1 MLQGRQTLNV
11 CRPSLVLPYYRGVPR
26 GAGEPA
32 KQATGFL
39 VPSTAEGNLLLG
51 PSRTEYFVRVFRT
64 LLGLGL
70 LLAAAIPA
78 GAQQSSRIEPI
89 AGLRDNST
97 GYHALVGARVVTG
110 PGQVLENATIVIR
123 NGLIA
128 AVGTN
133 VRPPA
138 GARVW
143 DLKGQTIYPGF
154 IDAHADLGMDAV
166 PQGGDVGPT
175 HWNPQVRAWYSTTMN
190 LKDDS
195 TRRVA
200 LRSLGFGAAL
210 AVPKQGIFRGTASV
224 VNLSDAGVRE
234 RVLRADLL
242 QSVGFQRSFQLGGMY
257 PNSSMGTIALMKQTL
272 MDAEWYIRANDAY
285 EKSGRSMLPPERSE
299 ALGALASVV
308 QGRQAVLFQTES
320 EEEYLRAYRIA
331 TDYKLTPWFRGNGM
345 EYRLVDVLKGRTQP
359 LIVPLN
365 FPDAPDVS
373 SSELALNATLG
384 QLSHWYLAPTNP
396 ARLADA
402 GVSFALTTDG
412 LSTLTQFLPNLRIAV
427 SRGLATDKALAA
439 LTTVPAAWLGIERT
453 HGTIAVG
460 KVANL
465 VVTDGDLFTQDA
477 TVQDVWVQGTR
488 YGVTRPP
495 QIDPRGTWT
504 IVSTDA
510 DGFNATLRLEG
521 PLNRIRGTIEREG
534 RRAINLASARVVAE
548 TGRLEVTF
556 PGDQLG
562 YEGTVLMAGSVSG
575 EEVFGWTSLPNGT
588 DPSFRGT
595 RTEQFEGPARGTVAS
610 KVPQLDLPFVRPMM
624 EYGRATLPEQPAV
637 VLVRNATVW
646 TQGPQGRMENAD
658 LLVRAGKVVQVG
670 RNITAPRGAVVV
682 DATGKHVTPG
692 LIDPH
697 THAGV
702 SSVNESGFAIVPEVR
717 MGDVLTHNNI
727 WMYRQLAGGLTTQMV
742 KHGSANPIGGENV
755 YVKSRWGS
763 LPDDLVIAGAPRTV
777 KFALGENPKRS
788 PNRYPNTRM
797 GVQEIIRDHFLAARD
812 YEKEWKAWEKDK
824 KGLPPRRDLRM
835 EAILD
840 ILNQKL
846 LVSSHGYRADEFL
859 ALVRLAEEFGFKVQT
874 LQHGVEAYKI
884 ATELKNSGVAAVV
897 WSDWGAFKLES
908 YDATNYNARLL
919 MEAGVVTSLHSDDN
933 EISTR
938 MNWEAGKLLRS
949 GVDEVM
955 ALSTVTNQAAKAVAI
970 DDKIGSLEAGKD
982 ADFVIWNGNPLSQF
996 TRAEQTWVDGRRY
1009 FSLDEDAKLREE
1021 VARQRAQ
1028 LIQAVLTAAAPDA
1041 PTGAA
1046 PGRARGP
1053 GHN

>member
-1 MLQGRQTLNV
+1 MRA
-11 CRPSLVLPYYRGVPR
+11 S
-26 GAGEPA
+26 
-32 KQATGFL
+32 
-39 VPSTAEGNLLLG
+39 
-51 PSRTEYFVRVFRT
+51 RT
-64 LLGLGL
+64 LLALGL
-70 LLAAAIPA
+70 LLSGTLPA
-78 GAQQSSRIEPI
+78 TGLRAQQSSRTEPI
-89 AGLRDNST
+89 AGLRDNGT
-97 GYHALVGARVVTG
+97 GFHALVGARVVTG
-110 PGQVLENATIVIR
+110 PGQMLDSATIVIR
-123 NGLIA
+123 DGIIT
-128 AVGTN
+128 AVGRN
-133 VRPPA
+133 LRAPA

-143 DLKGQTIYPGF
+143 DLKGLTVYPGF

-166 PQGGDVGPT
+166 PPGGDVGPT
-175 HWNPQVRAWYSTTMN
+175 HWNPQVRAWFSTTANM
-190 LKDDS
+190 KDDS

-242 QSVGFQRSFQLGGMY
+242 QTVGFQRSFLLGGMY
-257 PNSSMGTIALMKQTL
+257 PNSSMGTIALMRQTF
-272 MDAEWYIRANDAY
+272 MDAEWYIRANAAY
-285 EKSGRSMLPPERSE
+285 EASGRSVLPPERSE
-299 ALGALASVV
+299 ALGALAAAV
-308 QGRQAVLFQTES
+308 QGKQPVLFQTES
-320 EEEYLRAYRIA
+320 EEEYLRAYRLA
-331 TDYKLTPWFRGNGM
+331 AEYKVTPWFRGNGT
-345 EYRLVDVLKGRTQP
+345 EYRLIDVLKGRTQP

-373 SSELALNATLG
+373 SPELALNAS
-384 QLSHWYLAPTNP
+384 LSAMRHWYLAPTNP
-396 ARLADA
+396 AQLAAA
-402 GVSFALTTDG
+402 GVPFALTTDG
-412 LSTLTQFLPNLRIAV
+412 LTTLTQFLPNLRVAV
-427 SRGLATDKALAA
+427 ARGLAADKALAA

-465 VVTDGDLFTQDA
+465 VVTDGDLFTEEA
-477 TVQDVWVQGTR
+477 SVRDVWVQGAR

-495 QIDPRGTWT
+495 QIDPRGTWA
-504 IVSTDA
+504 IASTDA
-510 DGFNATLRLEG
+510 DGFNAVLVLEG

-534 RRAINLASARVVAE
+534 RRAIPLASARVISE

-556 PGDQLG
+556 AGDPLG

-575 EEVFGWTSLPNGT
+575 DEVFGWTSLPNGT
-588 DPSFRGT
+588 DPAFRGK
-595 RTEQFEGPARGTVAS
+595 RTEAFEGPARGTVA
-610 KVPQLDLPFVRPMM
+610 KRVMPIDLPWVRPMM
-624 EYGRATLPEQPAV
+624 EYGRASIPVQPAV

-646 TQGPQGRMENAD
+646 TQGPQGRLENAD

-670 RNITAPRGAVVV
+670 QNLTAPAGAVVI

-697 THAGV
+697 SHTGV

-727 WMYRQLAGGLTTQMV
+727 WMYRQLAGGLTSQMV

-755 YVKSRWGS
+755 FVKNRWGM
-763 LPDDLVIAGAPRTV
+763 LPDDQRIAGAPRTV

-812 YEKEWKAWEKDK
+812 YEKEWKRWEADK
-824 KGLPPRRDLRM
+824 KGIPPRRDLRM
-835 EAILD
+835 EALLD
-840 ILNQKL
+840 ILNQRL

-859 ALVRLAEEFGFKVQT
+859 ALVRLAEEFGFRIQT

-884 ATELKNSGVAAVV
+884 ATELKNAGVAAVV

-908 YDATNYNARLL
+908 YDATSYNARLL
-919 MEAGVVTSLHSDDN
+919 MEAGVVTALHSDDA

-949 GVDEVM
+949 GVGEIQ
-955 ALSTVTNQAAKAVAI
+955 ALSTVTNQAAKAIAI
-970 DDKIGSLEAGKD
+970 DDRIGSLEAGKD

-996 TRAEQTWVDGRRY
+996 TRAEQTWIDGRKY
-1009 FSLDEDAKLREE
+1009 FSLEEDALLRAEIT
-1021 VARQRAQ
+1021 RQRSQ
-1028 LIQAVLTAAAPDA
+1028 LIQAILTAGAPEG
-1041 PTGAA
+1041 PTGAGPA
-1046 PGRARGP
+1046 RGRTPGR
-1053 GHN
+1053 N

>member
-1 MLQGRQTLNV
+1 
-11 CRPSLVLPYYRGVPR
+11 
-26 GAGEPA
+26 
-32 KQATGFL
+32 
-39 VPSTAEGNLLLG
+39 
-51 PSRTEYFVRVFRT
+51 VRASRT
-64 LLGLGL
+64 LLSLGL
-70 LLAAAIPA
+70 LLAGALSAGGL
-78 GAQQSSRIEPI
+78 GAQQSSRTEPVT
-89 AGLRDNST
+89 GLRDAGT
-97 GYHALVGARVVTG
+97 GFHALVGARVVTS
-110 PGQVLENATIVIR
+110 PGQVLDSATVVIR
-123 NGLIA
+123 NGVIT
-128 AVGTN
+128 AVGKN
-133 VRPPA
+133 LRPPA
-138 GARVW
+138 GARIW

-175 HWNPQVRAWYSTTMN
+175 HWNPQVRAWFSTTASM
-190 LKDDS
+190 KDDS

-242 QSVGFQRSFQLGGMY
+242 QAVGFNRSFQLGGMY
-257 PNSSMGTIALMKQTL
+257 PNSSMGTVALMRQTF
-272 MDAEWYIRANDAY
+272 MDAEWYIRANAAY
-285 EKSGRSMLPPERSE
+285 EASGRSVLPPERSE
-299 ALGALASVV
+299 ALGALAAAV
-308 QGRQAVLFQTES
+308 QGKQAVLFQTES
-320 EEEYLRAYRIA
+320 EEEYLRAFTLA
-331 TDYKLTPWFRGNGM
+331 KDYKLTPWFRGNGM
-345 EYRLVDVLKGRTQP
+345 EYRLIDVLKGRTQP

-373 SSELALNATLG
+373 SPELALNVSLA
-384 QLSHWYLAPTNP
+384 QMRHWYLAPTNP
-396 ARLADA
+396 AQLSAA
-402 GVSFALTTDG
+402 GVPFALTTDG
-412 LSTLTQFLPNLRIAV
+412 LSTLTQFLPNLRVAV
-427 SRGLATDKALAA
+427 SRGLAPDKALAA
-439 LTTVPAAWLGIERT
+439 LTTVPATWLGIERT

-465 VVTDGDLFTQDA
+465 IVTDGDLFTQDA
-477 TVQDVWVQGTR
+477 TIRDVWVQGAR

-495 QIDPRGTWT
+495 QVDPRGTWA

-510 DGFNATLRLEG
+510 DGFNATLVLEG
-521 PLNRIRGTIEREG
+521 PLNRIRGSIEREG
-534 RRAINLASARVVAE
+534 RRAINLASARVIAE

-556 PGDQLG
+556 AGDQLG
-562 YEGTVLMAGSVSG
+562 YEGTVLMSGSVSG

-588 DPSFRGT
+588 DPAFRGK
-595 RTEQFEGPARGTVAS
+595 RTEVYEGPARGTVARR
-610 KVPQLDLPFVRPMM
+610 VPQIDLPFIRPMM
-624 EYGRATLPEQPAV
+624 EYGRASIPEQPAV

-658 LLVRAGKVVQVG
+658 LLVRAGKIVQVG
-670 RNITAPRGAVVV
+670 KGLVAPRGAVVI

-697 THAGV
+697 SHTGV
-702 SSVNESGFAIVPEVR
+702 TSVNESGFAIVPEVR
-717 MGDVLTHNNI
+717 MGDVLTHNSI
-727 WMYRQLAGGLTTQMV
+727 WMYRQLAGGLTMQMV

-755 YVKSRWGS
+755 YVKNRWGM
-763 LPDDLVIAGAPRTV
+763 LPDEQRFENPPRTV

-812 YEKEWKAWEKDK
+812 YEKEWKAWEASDK
-824 KGLPPRRDLRM
+824 KGIPPRRDLRM

-859 ALVRLAEEFGFKVQT
+859 ALVRLAEEFGFRIQT

-884 ATELKNSGVAAVV
+884 ATELKNAGVAAVV

-908 YDATNYNARLL
+908 YDATSYNARLL
-919 MEAGVVTSLHSDDN
+919 MEAGVVTSLHSDDA

-949 GVDEVM
+949 GVEEVQ
-955 ALSTVTNQAAKAVAI
+955 ALSTVTNQAARAIAI
-970 DDKIGSLEAGKD
+970 DNRVGSLEAGKD
-982 ADFVIWNGNPLSQF
+982 ADFVIWSGNPLSQF
-996 TRAEQTWVDGRRY
+996 TRAEQTWVDGRKY
-1009 FSLDEDAKLREE
+1009 FSLEEDARLRTEI
-1021 VARQRAQ
+1021 ATQRAQ
-1028 LIQAVLTAAAPDA
+1028 LLQAILSAGTPDA
-1041 PTGAA
+1041 PTGAG
-1046 PGRARGP
+1046 PARGRP
-1053 GHN
+1053 PEHN